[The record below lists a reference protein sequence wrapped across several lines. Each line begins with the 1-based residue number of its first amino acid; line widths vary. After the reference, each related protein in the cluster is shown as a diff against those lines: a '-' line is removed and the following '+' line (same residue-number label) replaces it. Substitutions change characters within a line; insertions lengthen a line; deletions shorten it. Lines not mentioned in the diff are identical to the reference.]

1 MDKIRKRHKQSG
13 SSLVETALIITLIAL
28 AFISAGDA
36 FSNSLANSLCLSV
49 GKFRQAELTEINQY
63 AKVCRV
69 EKILRPYLE
78 AMTVR
83 LSG

>member
-49 GKFRQAELTEINQY
+49 GKFRQADEPLAGNDY
-63 AKVCRV
+63 AWNDATQNC
-69 EKILRPYLE
+69 EPE
-78 AMTVR
+78 AVS
-83 LSG
+83 LW